1 MKSVMRVERINLFFV
16 ILAFVMGVFLFSG
29 CSGGSGGGGDD
40 TTGTSPLGSKIV
52 VLLKD
57 LNISLTDPLSKIS
70 FDVTSTYDIESFE
83 IKINNVDRTELVSF
97 DGKTLQIQPTS
108 SAMLPFD
115 YIIIT
120 LTLTDKEGFSY
131 TQTFSFDPDFDLAI
145 AAGFD
150 AQPQIGYAPMEVTF
164 SPKVS
169 AEESI
174 QLYHWDFGD
183 GTKNDSN
190 TSRENLIGSPVTH
203 KYTEAGEYNVTLTIY
218 DSTYQP
224 ATSQLIVKVFNAPP
238 TITSIN
244 ASPSNG
250 ELPLRVSFSASASDN
265 EGIQAFLWDFD
276 GDGVIDINDTKVDEN
291 TTYIPKYGSSYQYF
305 VYSGTGKYQAKLT
318 VLDVEGGSVV
328 VEVPTIEVLVGPEGT
343 PTVNAYAYPSSG
355 TAPLEVS
362 LSAGYYMDK
371 WEWDFDGDG
380 VYDYSSTE
388 SGNVDHIYDEA
399 GTYYAKVRA
408 TRDGLTTL
416 DTVQVRVDQDISL
429 NRSTDTIDVNSVES
443 VELNISVAAKTD
455 VKLVV
460 EDRRYQEVATLLDWQ
475 EKSGEFSVSW
485 DGTDDDG
492 VTLAEGDYYIVL
504 LYKENAEIKRYD
516 LRDERD
522 NTNIAITTNISAGTV
537 FAPYK
542 EPMLIEFNL
551 SEAAE
556 VSLDVGPDGYVVTE
570 RIKTLLLKQALGKG
584 SYTIKWAGD
593 ANDGTLADLSDY
605 KDKYPSYANYYMTG
619 GFKNL
624 LAKNA
629 VFVKSGVSILN
640 LEVDAPVYVP
650 NTIDEDKQH
659 KELTISFDL
668 SSDASVTLTINDAQT
683 GATVMSKEY
692 ASLIKG
698 SQSITWNGKD
708 ENGKYIAPGVY
719 RIGVKATD
727 TYGYT
732 SLTQY
737 VLQRIFY

>member
-1 MKSVMRVERINLFFV
+1 MKSVIRVEKINLFFV
-16 ILAFVMGVFLFSG
+16 ILAFVMGVFFFSG
-29 CSGGSGGGGDD
+29 CSGGSGSGGDD

-52 VLLKD
+52 VLLDD

-70 FDVTSTYDIESFE
+70 FDVTSTYEIESFE

-318 VLDVEGGSVV
+318 VLDVEGGSIV

-380 VYDYSSTE
+380 VYDYSSTQ

-408 TRDGLTTL
+408 TRDGLATL
-416 DTVQVRVDQDISL
+416 DTVQVRVDQEISL
-429 NRSTDTIDVNSVES
+429 SRSTDTIDVNSVES

-522 NTNIAITTNISAGTV
+522 NTNIAINTNISAGTV

-708 ENGKYIAPGVY
+708 EDGKYIAPGVY

>member
-1 MKSVMRVERINLFFV
+1 MKSVIRVEKINLFFV
-16 ILAFVMGVFLFSG
+16 ILAFVMGVFFFSG
-29 CSGGSGGGGDD
+29 CSGGSGSGGDD

-52 VLLKD
+52 VLLDD

-70 FDVTSTYDIESFE
+70 FDVTSTYEIESFE

-318 VLDVEGGSVV
+318 VLDVEGGSIV

-380 VYDYSSTE
+380 VYDYSSTQ

-408 TRDGLTTL
+408 TRDGLATL
-416 DTVQVRVDQDISL
+416 DTVQVRVDQEISL
-429 NRSTDTIDVNSVES
+429 SRSTDTIDVNSVES

-504 LYKENAEIKRYD
+504 LYKENAETKRYD

-708 ENGKYIAPGVY
+708 EDGKYIAPGVY

>member
-1 MKSVMRVERINLFFV
+1 MKSVMRVEKINLFFV

-40 TTGTSPLGSKIV
+40 TTGTSPLESKIV

-83 IKINNVDRTELVSF
+83 VKINNVDRTELVSF

-250 ELPLRVSFSASASDN
+250 ELPLRVSFSASATDN

-318 VLDVEGGSVV
+318 VLDVEGGSIV

-416 DTVQVRVDQDISL
+416 DTVQVRVDQEISL

-650 NTIDEDKQH
+650 NTIDEEKQY

>member
-1 MKSVMRVERINLFFV
+1 MKSVIRVEKINLFFV
-16 ILAFVMGVFLFSG
+16 ILAFVMGVFFFSG
-29 CSGGSGGGGDD
+29 CSGGSGSGGDD

-52 VLLKD
+52 VLLDD

-362 LSAGYYMDK
+362 LSAGYYMDE

-388 SGNVDHIYDEA
+388 SGNVDHIYDKA

-416 DTVQVRVDQDISL
+416 DTVQVRVDQEISL
-429 NRSTDTIDVNSVES
+429 SRSTDTIDVNSVES

-708 ENGKYIAPGVY
+708 EDGKYIAPGVY

>member
-1 MKSVMRVERINLFFV
+1 MKSMIKVKKINLFLS
-16 ILAFVMGVFLFSG
+16 ILIFIAGIFFFTG

-40 TTGTSPLGSKIV
+40 TTATSPSESKIV
-52 VLLKD
+52 VLLED
-57 LNISLTDPLSKIS
+57 LNNSITDPLSKIS

-97 DGKTLQIQPTS
+97 DGKTLEIQPTT

-190 TSRENLIGSPVTH
+190 TSRENLIGSPVKHT
-203 KYTEAGEYNVTLTIY
+203 YTQAGEYNVTLTIY
-218 DSTYQP
+218 DSAYQP
-224 ATSQLIVKVFNAPP
+224 ASSTLRVKVYNEPP
-238 TITSIN
+238 TITSIT

-250 ELPLRVSFSASASDN
+250 DIPLTSYFSAYATDN
-265 EGIQAFLWDFD
+265 EGIKAFLWDFN
-276 GDGVIDINDTKVDEN
+276 GDGIIDINDTKVDEN
-291 TTYIPKYGSSYQYF
+291 TTYIPKSSSSYKNYTYENVGEF
-305 VYSGTGKYQAKLT
+305 QAILT
-318 VLDVEGGSVV
+318 VVDITGESVEVK
-328 VEVPTIEVLVGPEGT
+328 VPTISVLVGPVGT

-355 TAPLEVS
+355 TAPLDVS
-362 LSAGYYMDK
+362 FSAGYYMDK

-380 VYDYSSTE
+380 VYDYSSTD
-388 SGNVDHIYDEA
+388 SGSVDHIYDEA
-399 GTYYAKVRA
+399 GTYYA
-408 TRDGLTTL
+408 
-416 DTVQVRVDQDISL
+416 QVRVTDNGFTSSDTVEIEVLQDISL
-429 NRSTDTIDVNSVES
+429 SRSTDTIDVNSVES

-455 VKLVV
+455 VKLII
-460 EDRRYQEVATLLDWQ
+460 EDRRYQEVVTLLDWQ

-485 DGTDDDG
+485 DGTDSDG
-492 VTLAEGDYYIVL
+492 VTLAEGDYYAVL
-504 LYKENAEIKRYD
+504 LYKENGEIKRFD

-522 NTNIAITTNISAGTV
+522 NVDIAITTNISAGTV

-556 VSLDVGPDGYVVTE
+556 VSLDIGPDGYVVTE
-570 RIKTLLLKQALGKG
+570 RIKTLLLKQPLGKG

-593 ANDGTLADLSDY
+593 ANDGTLADLSVY

-624 LAKNA
+624 LADNA

-640 LEVDAPVYVP
+640 LEVDTPVYVP
-650 NTIDEDKQH
+650 NTIDEDKQY

-692 ASLIKG
+692 SSLIKG
-698 SQSITWNGKD
+698 SQSITWDGKD
-708 ENGKYIAPGVY
+708 EDGKYIAPGVY

>member
-1 MKSVMRVERINLFFV
+1 MKSVMRVEKINLFFV

-40 TTGTSPLGSKIV
+40 TTGTSPLESKIV

-250 ELPLRVSFSASASDN
+250 ELPLRVSFSASATDN

-318 VLDVEGGSVV
+318 VLDVEGGSIV

-416 DTVQVRVDQDISL
+416 DTVQVRVDQEISL

-650 NTIDEDKQH
+650 NTIDEEKQY